1 MIYANNVDVTNRES
15 NSPGPPLEKG
25 GTQKV
30 VVLCMTTLQNK
41 IKPFIFFIAEIRFV
55 FLTIV
60 SFGLFGIVSTL
71 TLWPAWPSVDIL
83 FLDGLAAIVT
93 ALVLKATLQVRL
105 FTPLLELSRSVSAL
119 SKGDLH
125 GIARIHS
132 FAEIDTLSESIRQTA
147 DQLSV
152 QLKHFTEDRSQTG
165 AILSGMMEGV
175 VVLDQEGKIVLTN
188 SAFEKMFRL
197 HREELV
203 GKYHYEVLRHHQLN
217 LLIEEVRRKRHS
229 VSSEIRLNQPSACF
243 EIHATPTEGDS
254 SWIVLVFHNI
264 TEIKRLEQVRSDF
277 VANISHELNT
287 PLSAVKGYL
296 ETLSDEWDEDPAKAK
311 EYLEIL
317 QRHADRMQNIVS
329 DLLQLSRIESG
340 SDPVRKEPIQLKGYI
355 DKIVL
360 SLAPLAKKKEIL
372 LQSAVVDDFCVWADP
387 EKMHRALVNLLDNAL
402 KYTPNKGQ
410 VVIEAADQGTAITI
424 SIQDTG
430 IGIPKGDQIRIFERF
445 YRVDR
450 ARSRELGGTGLGL
463 SIVKH
468 IVEAHE
474 GQIAVK
480 SEMGKGTCFT
490 ITLPKNQTI
499 SEKKTAHA

>member
-1 MIYANNVDVTNRES
+1 
-15 NSPGPPLEKG
+15 
-25 GTQKV
+25 
-30 VVLCMTTLQNK
+30 MTTLQSK
-41 IKPFIFFIAEIRFV
+41 IKPFFFFIAETRFV
-55 FLTIV
+55 LLAVV
-60 SFGLFGIVSTL
+60 SLGLFVTVSAL
-71 TLWPAWPSVDIL
+71 TLWPAWPGRGIL
-83 FLDGLAAIVT
+83 FLDGLAAILT
-93 ALVLKATLQVRL
+93 ALVLKRALQIRL
-105 FTPLLELSRSVSAL
+105 FTPLRELSRSVSGL
-119 SKGDLH
+119 LKGDPH
-125 GIARIHS
+125 GIARVRS
-132 FAEIDTLSESIRQTA
+132 FTEIDALSETLRQTA
-147 DQLSV
+147 DQLSA
-152 QLKHFTEDRSQTG
+152 QLKHFTEDRSQTD

-188 SAFEKMFRL
+188 SAFETMFHLR
-197 HREELV
+197 REEFW

-229 VSSEIRLNQPSACF
+229 ISSEMGLNLPHACF
-243 EIHATPTEGDS
+243 EIHATPTEGAS

-264 TEIKRLEQVRSDF
+264 TKIKRLEQVRSDF

-296 ETLSDEWDEDPAKAK
+296 ETLSDEWDEDPARAR

-317 QRHADRMQNIVS
+317 QRHTDRMQNIVS

-355 DKIVL
+355 DRIVL

-372 LQSAVVDDFCVWADP
+372 LQSVAGGDDFCVWADP

-402 KYTPNKGQ
+402 KYTPDKGQ
-410 VVIEAADQGTAITI
+410 IVIEASDQGVAITI
-424 SIQDTG
+424 AIRDTG

-480 SEMGKGTCFT
+480 SEIGKGTCFT
-490 ITLPKNQTI
+490 ITLPKNQTDRPVPPRG
-499 SEKKTAHA
+499 